1 MKLAISV
8 LSSRATAAAA
18 CAILRDMGQRSWHSE
33 ISPFAQMIGDVLAFK
48 RAGQESAPPYARRN
62 RHWRFNH

>member
-1 MKLAISV
+1 MKLAISAF
-8 LSSRATAAAA
+8 SSRATAAA
-18 CAILRDMGQRSWHSE
+18 CAILRDMGQRPWRSG

-62 RHWRFNH
+62 RHWRFYH